1 MLKAAIEK
9 ILSLGQPVIMDVDGR
24 SYLSAP
30 GEFELVREPI
40 PTPIT
45 TETLTGL
52 TDYLERGIDGT
63 VKTPGVF
70 LHVGDFR
77 MVALFSPLSDTMSRS
92 AFITAMVEEFEE
104 EAHSV
109 WTPVEDFI
117 INIQNCF
124 APSDDRT
131 AVLQVVSNLA
141 SVTEKTAEDDGI
153 SQTVRVRAGIQ
164 RTTDVAIRNPVVL
177 KPWCTF
183 PEIEPPERE
192 YVFRIRKAGDS
203 FNCMLS
209 EGVDNRWKLETAQR
223 IAVWLKTKLAEAELD
238 VPVIV

>member
-9 ILSLGQPVIMDVDGR
+9 ILALGQPVIMDVDGR

-30 GEFELVREPI
+30 EKFELVREPI
-40 PTPIT
+40 PTPIA

-52 TDYLERGIDGT
+52 TDYLEREIDGT

-70 LHVGDFR
+70 LHVEDFR
-77 MVALFSPLSDTMSRS
+77 TVALFSPLSDTMSRS
-92 AFITAMVEEFEE
+92 VFITATA
-104 EAHSV
+104 EAVDGHER

-124 APSDDRT
+124 AESADRT
-131 AVLQVVSNLA
+131 AILKVVSNLA

-192 YVFRIRKAGDS
+192 YVFRIRKTGDS
-203 FNCMLS
+203 FTCMLS

-223 IAVWLKTKLAEAELD
+223 IAVWLKTKLAETELD